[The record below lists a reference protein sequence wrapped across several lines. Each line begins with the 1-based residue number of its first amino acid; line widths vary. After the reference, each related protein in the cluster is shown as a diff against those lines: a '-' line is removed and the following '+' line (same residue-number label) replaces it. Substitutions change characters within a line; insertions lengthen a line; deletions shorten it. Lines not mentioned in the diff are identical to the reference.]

1 MSRKAQTVRAS
12 ACTILSSNDRQTRPE
27 SDYEL
32 STQNKSFWLLF
43 SILSLGAL
51 WLPFAWGVVETL
63 VALGVSW
70 WIVYRMDLF

>member
-1 MSRKAQTVRAS
+1 M
-12 ACTILSSNDRQTRPE
+12 
-27 SDYEL
+27 

-51 WLPFAWGVVETL
+51 WLPFAWGAVETI

-70 WIVYRMDLF
+70 WVIYRMDLF